1 MFQAKSDLN
10 SEAQNSGS
18 SPLTL
23 NTCLQEYGSSY
34 IFKNFKI
41 NLSIV
46 IPNYEVVSNNHCETT
61 RLHTLDTRHRNLN
74 IVSFTNHTNSD
85 SRMHNVK

>member
-1 MFQAKSDLN
+1 MNRMMPMFKAKSDLN

-18 SPLTL
+18 IPLTL

-34 IFKNFKI
+34 IFQNFKI

-46 IPNYEVVSNNHCETT
+46 FLNYKVVSNNHCATT
-61 RLHTLDTRHRNLN
+61 HLHTLDTNKGACGGT
-74 IVSFTNHTNSD
+74 VG
-85 SRMHNVK
+85 

>member
-1 MFQAKSDLN
+1 MPMFQAKSDLN

-34 IFKNFKI
+34 IFKNF
-41 NLSIV
+41 
-46 IPNYEVVSNNHCETT
+46 
-61 RLHTLDTRHRNLN
+61 
-74 IVSFTNHTNSD
+74 
-85 SRMHNVK
+85 